1 MRVLIV
7 HPDLGVGGAERLIL
21 DIASAVKS
29 NNHDVTILTNHYSP
43 THCFKDSSEFRILT
57 KFGSLPRHFFGRFHA
72 LLAYLKLFLAS
83 LWIIYFS
90 GLKFDAVIC
99 DQISLPVAVFK
110 WHNYKVLFYCHFP
123 DQLLCV
129 YNKQT
134 QLLKR
139 VYRAPIDW
147 LETATTGMADKI
159 LVNSQFTSKIFRSTF
174 PCLSHKE
181 LDVLY
186 PSINTE
192 KFDQV
197 LDQVVPTSS
206 IAVEDL
212 TDIQKENLVQIAKSM
227 KKKFV
232 FLSINRY
239 ERKKNLKIALD
250 AMVKLK
256 SMLEI
261 DLWRSCHL
269 VMAGGYDNRVCE
281 NVNHYNELRDLTEK
295 LNLK

>member
-21 DIASAVKS
+21 DIASAVKA
-29 NNHDVTILTNHYSP
+29 NNHQVTILTNHYDP
-43 THCFKDSSEFRILT
+43 AHCFQDSREFNIIT
-57 KFGSLPRHFFGRFHA
+57 KFSSMPRHLFGRLHA
-72 LLAYLKLFLAS
+72 LLAYFKLFLAS
-83 LWIIYFS
+83 LWLIYFS

-129 YNKQT
+129 YNKKK

-139 VYRAPIDW
+139 AYRAPIDW
-147 LETATTGMADKI
+147 LETATTGMADMI

-174 PCLSHKE
+174 TCLGNKE
-181 LDVLY
+181 LNVLY
-186 PSINTE
+186 PSLNTE
-192 KFDQV
+192 KFDAFLGQV
-197 LDQVVPTSS
+197 GPSETTDVD
-206 IAVEDL
+206 EL
-212 TDIQKENLVQIAKSM
+212 TDIQKENLVGMAKAM

-239 ERKKNLKIALD
+239 ERKKDLRLALD
-250 AMVKLK
+250 AMVELK
-256 SMLEI
+256 SMLEV
-261 DLWRSCHL
+261 DLWQSCHL
-269 VMAGGYDNRVCE
+269 VMAGGYDGRVGE
-281 NVNHYNELRDLTEK
+281 NVNHYNELKDLAAK
-295 LNLK
+295 LDLK